1 MSAKPNTNQPEN
13 QTEND
18 NSNPADSAD
27 TKLYSEAELQA
38 RAGELNKAAQAETEE
53 LKKTLQLRDAREEMT
68 AALTKAGARSPE
80 LLFSS
85 VKESLQF
92 DGEGKVANAA
102 ALVEQ
107 LKKSFPEQFGVERPS
122 GSIDGGA
129 GARNEPAY
137 LTKEKLARM
146 TPAEIAKLDWQDV
159 RKVLAEN

>member
-1 MSAKPNTNQPEN
+1 MSAKPPADQPDN
-13 QTEND
+13 QTEN
-18 NSNPADSAD
+18 NADDKVYTEAD
-27 TKLYSEAELQA
+27 LQA
-38 RAGELNKAAQAETEE
+38 RAGELTKAAQAETEE
-53 LKKTLQLRDAREEMT
+53 LRKALQMRDAREEIS

-80 LLFSS
+80 LLFNSA
-85 VKESLQF
+85 KESLQF
-92 DGEGKVANAA
+92 DGEGKAVNTL

-129 GARNEPAY
+129 GAASETGY